1 MSHSFQKA
9 VKAGDLHAAVGGGV
23 HRRLTGVA
31 GMLGLLGLALS
42 VGPLPSKA
50 MASEITE
57 MAPGTKVTDMVTM
70 GRNDI
75 PLPEGEWELIAT
87 RAKRSGSS
95 GKIGDAYLV
104 QESGESGVRAVYI
117 WANVEVSGCGGWKRV
132 KAVCD
137 RKNVH
142 FNVSDRNY
150 DNRNIDCWNLNHVI
164 VNPYLETKNPFWKE
178 VNKYR
183 QDNANYAGT
192 HIVNHYM
199 MSSRCNFVNVRYY
212 SLPERFG
219 FPPSRGMVWKNSDW
233 APGIAA
239 TDPERVR
246 FIAAAKAFGEK
257 PHSTVRKAFDGEL
270 DGWTSDLA
278 LEFDK

>member
-1 MSHSFQKA
+1 MNHSFQRA

-23 HRRLTGVA
+23 RRRLSRAA

-42 VGPLPSKA
+42 VGPLPSEA

-75 PLPEGEWELIAT
+75 PLPKGEWELVAT
-87 RAKRSGSS
+87 RAKRSGSL

-104 QESGESGVRAVYI
+104 QESGESGVHAIYI
-117 WANVEVSGCGGWKRV
+117 RANVEVSNCVGWRRSKT
-132 KAVCD
+132 ACD
-137 RKNVH
+137 RKDAH

-150 DNRNIDCWNLNHVI
+150 NSRDIDCWTLDHAI
-164 VNPYLETKNPFWKE
+164 ADPYKETKNPFRKE

-183 QDNANYAGT
+183 QDNLGRVATY
-192 HIVNHYM
+192 IINHYM
-199 MSSRCNFVNVRYY
+199 MSSRCNFVNVRYG
-212 SLPERFG
+212 SLPEKFG
-219 FPPSRGMVWKNSDW
+219 FPPSQEKDWKSSDW
-233 APGIAA
+233 ASA
-239 TDPERVR
+239 TIQSDPKRVR

-257 PHSTVRKAFDGEL
+257 LHSTVRKAFDGEL

-278 LEFDK
+278 LEFGE